1 MACAVCGAKIIK
13 VMEFRYTCSG
23 CQGLF
28 CAAHLDWAHGHKC
41 SGYERK
47 LAEHRQKLV
56 NAMPKVEKPILF
68 SL

>member
-1 MACAVCGAKIIK
+1 MPCKVCGRKITK

-23 CQGLF
+23 CNLLF
-28 CAAHLDWAHGHKC
+28 CEKHLDFKFGHKC
-41 SGYERK
+41 PGYEKK
-47 LAEHRQKLV
+47 LEEHRKKLV